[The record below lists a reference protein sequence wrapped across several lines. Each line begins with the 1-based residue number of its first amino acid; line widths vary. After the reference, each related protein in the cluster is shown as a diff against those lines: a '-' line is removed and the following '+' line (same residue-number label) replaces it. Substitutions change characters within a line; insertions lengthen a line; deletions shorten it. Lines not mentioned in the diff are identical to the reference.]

1 MEDKIIFW
9 TVATISLI
17 MAPVYTENYLAS
29 VKLKKVSLKW
39 KTKKKQGRE
48 RVDFISFS

>member
-1 MEDKIIFW
+1 MFW
-9 TVATISLI
+9 TVATIALI